1 MIRFLHMPI
10 DRIPVLELCSST
22 RIGGR
27 HLLHVLLRPVGRS
40 SHHVEPSERWEQD
53 SPLIGLRGTGV
64 KDDRKYPSLL
74 HHSSHSPSFLVSN
87 PQGPFDRDVIE
98 TPSLRKLCR
107 QSVCQKDR
115 QEPRGRHNGGSSICG
130 NPKIPSSWA
139 CQLHTSEQD
148 PFYSPRQPDH
158 SISL

>member
-1 MIRFLHMPI
+1 MPI

-64 KDDRKYPSLL
+64 KDVRKYRSCIIFAIPRPFWSATLRA
-74 HHSSHSPSFLVSN
+74 H
-87 PQGPFDRDVIE
+87 FDRDVIE

-115 QEPRGRHNGGSSICG
+115 QEPRGRHNGGRRESENPIILGLPVTYQRAGSLLFSSPARSFNLIV
-130 NPKIPSSWA
+130 S
-139 CQLHTSEQD
+139 LHM
-148 PFYSPRQPDH
+148 
-158 SISL
+158 